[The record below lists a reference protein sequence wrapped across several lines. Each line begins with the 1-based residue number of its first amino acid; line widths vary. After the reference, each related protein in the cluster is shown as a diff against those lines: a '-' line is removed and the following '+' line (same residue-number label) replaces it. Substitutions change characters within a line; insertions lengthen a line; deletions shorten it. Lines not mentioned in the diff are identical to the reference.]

1 MLIRC
6 RHDGRSAEN
15 EIWNGAVLVKDN
27 VEFVATCMFGL
38 EKLVAEDIEALGYE
52 RTETI
57 DGRVTFR
64 APLDAAAR
72 CNIFFRYAERVLI
85 KVGSFTARSFEELF
99 QGTKSLKWSDMISSR
114 DAFPV
119 KGHSIRSTLFSVSDC
134 QSIVKKAIVTQLS
147 QVYGISIFPET
158 GVKYQIEFFII
169 NDVVTMMVDTSGA
182 GLHKRGY
189 RPRANLAPLRETL
202 AAAMVRISRPRAGVM
217 LLDPMC
223 GSGTI
228 AIEAAM
234 ETCGIA
240 PGSGRDFAA
249 ESYPFI
255 SPGAWSDARE
265 EAKANVRLPLHET
278 EGSDIDPEAVEI
290 AKENAKRAGVDKYV
304 RFSVRDVLDYKKPS
318 PDTRGTVV
326 MNPPYGERMGDIESV
341 HALLG
346 KMHEVFEREIPAWQ
360 LYILSSDIEF
370 ERWFR
375 RRADKSR
382 RLYNGM
388 IRCSLYQYFKKR

>member
-1 MLIRC
+1 
-6 RHDGRSAEN
+6 
-15 EIWNGAVLVKDN
+15 
-27 VEFVATCMFGL
+27 
-38 EKLVAEDIEALGYE
+38 
-52 RTETI
+52 
-57 DGRVTFR
+57 
-64 APLDAAAR
+64 
-72 CNIFFRYAERVLI
+72 
-85 KVGSFTARSFEELF
+85 
-99 QGTKSLKWSDMISSR
+99 
-114 DAFPV
+114 
-119 KGHSIRSTLFSVSDC
+119 
-134 QSIVKKAIVTQLS
+134 
-147 QVYGISIFPET
+147 
-158 GVKYQIEFFII
+158 
-169 NDVVTMMVDTSGA
+169 
-182 GLHKRGY
+182 
-189 RPRANLAPLRETL
+189 
-202 AAAMVRISRPRAGVM
+202 
-217 LLDPMC
+217 
-223 GSGTI
+223 
-228 AIEAAM
+228 M

-326 MNPPYGERMGDIESV
+326 MNPPYGERMGDIESI